1 MDHFFADA
9 DPEDTGSTTGRADT
23 NHPLPDR
30 PDRPAPAAGT
40 GTADRPISRLRR
52 PRPGT
57 GADGIAGAMRYRAE
71 EQLVPSG
78 GTLLLE
84 TGESWGE
91 GLSLSGDGGLLLTPG
106 RYDVRFVAD
115 GKGDA
120 CGAVFSLNGATLP
133 FTAALLPGAGR
144 IALLALLDLRAAAI
158 LSVEN
163 NCAGIVSYRSAV
175 LTALQ
180 LK

>member
-9 DPEDTGSTTGRADT
+9 DPEDAGSPTGRADT
-23 NHPLPDR
+23 DHPLPDL
-30 PDRPAPAAGT
+30 PAPAAGT
-40 GTADRPISRLRR
+40 DTADRPFSRLHRR
-52 PRPGT
+52 PRPGGT

-84 TGESWGE
+84 TGERWGE
-91 GLSLSGDGGLLLTPG
+91 GLSLSGDGGLLLAPG

-133 FTAALLPGAGR
+133 FTAAQLSGTAR
-144 IALLALLDLRAAAI
+144 IALSAILDLRAAAI

-163 NCAGIVSYRSAV
+163 NCPGAVSYRSAV